1 MKQDNRLW
9 KNPNCNIREFQL
21 VINLLYEKK
30 APIEWFFP
38 PIGKVATFALRNHKA
53 KIIPRKEYDAKLRN
67 FISKNPG
74 CRSDIP
80 TYYQFMEA
88 FFCAGLPPLT
98 KAENFLKSP
107 AQSRN
112 TFHGGKPLW
121 VGYDTSVLRRSFHS
135 NIIDFLKLHK
145 LDNSIGHVVAGGV
158 TEELMQGMDY
168 KYKFQKV
175 AELAADFPQAS
186 NFLNQ
191 PSLSARLH
199 RIGMAEI
206 KNMKENYVFHEA
218 PSEKDD
224 LEIIKGYEKFE
235 GDRNAE
241 IVLFSSDKNFV
252 EMAVQKSLKTQYVEY
267 SVRKLQNHL
276 KNNPIPLDF
285 VSRIIY
291 YGTMVFGMTRLG
303 GVELYSIWQGKK
315 VEDWNRGH
323 IKVKIKGNL
332 AKPFKEAHGVLEDMK
347 KSGFLPNS

>member
-1 MKQDNRLW
+1 MKGYAEGLCDIHEL
-9 KNPNCNIREFQL
+9 QL
-21 VINLLYEKK
+21 ITNLLYDKNK
-30 APIEWFFP
+30 LIEWFYP
-38 PIGKVATFALRNHKA
+38 PIGRVASFANRNLKA
-53 KIIPRKEYDAKLRN
+53 KII
-67 FISKNPG
+67 S
-74 CRSDIP
+74 RSDYNAKRGTFLSRNPAWAREIP
-80 TYYQFMEA
+80 NYDEFLVP
-88 FFCAGLPPLT
+88 FFCAGLLPMTKMRTPL
-98 KAENFLKSP
+98 LSL
-107 AQSRN
+107 SRKKKI
-112 TFHGGKPLW
+112 FHGGKPLW

-175 AELAADFPQAS
+175 TELAADFPQAS

-267 SVRKLQNHL
+267 NVRKLQNHL
-276 KNNPIPLDF
+276 N
-285 VSRIIY
+285 
-291 YGTMVFGMTRLG
+291 
-303 GVELYSIWQGKK
+303 
-315 VEDWNRGH
+315 
-323 IKVKIKGNL
+323 
-332 AKPFKEAHGVLEDMK
+332 
-347 KSGFLPNS
+347 